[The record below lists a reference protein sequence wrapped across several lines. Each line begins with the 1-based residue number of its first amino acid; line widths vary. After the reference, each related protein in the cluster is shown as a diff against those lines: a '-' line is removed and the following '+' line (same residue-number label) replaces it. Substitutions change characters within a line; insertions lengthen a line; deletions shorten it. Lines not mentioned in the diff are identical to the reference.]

1 MHVNIPDLRTSSFLN
16 FRQNFMTKIQFDS
29 PGNTQLT
36 SVRVAKDITDQLLKQ
51 LSEYEEVLDELLK
64 IPANED
70 NRELIYPMDY
80 YEHLLSIYTHIQ
92 AHAQMLEQMVEWL
105 DFGWSS
111 KLSTALETEETPEI

>member
-1 MHVNIPDLRTSSFLN
+1 
-16 FRQNFMTKIQFDS
+16 MTKIQFDS

-51 LSEYEEVLDELLK
+51 LGEYEEVLDELLK
-64 IPANED
+64 IPADED

-80 YEHLLSIYTHIQ
+80 YEQLLSIYTHIQ

-111 KLSTALETEETPEI
+111 KLSTAPETQETPEI

>member
-1 MHVNIPDLRTSSFLN
+1 MHVNIPDLRTRSFLH

-51 LSEYEEVLDELLK
+51 LGEYEEVLDELLK
-64 IPANED
+64 IPADED

-80 YEHLLSIYTHIQ
+80 YEHLLGIYTHIQ

-105 DFGWSS
+105 DFGRSS
-111 KLSTALETEETPEI
+111 KLSTEPEAEETPEV